1 MIDDFYRVLEERFRS
16 SQAVIRQRLQ
26 VYQPFLQALRQ
37 EVAQPRALD
46 IGCGRG
52 EWLQLLVE
60 NGFEARGVDLDDS
73 MLEACHERGLNAE
86 NLDALKAL
94 QALPDNSLDLI
105 SSFHVVEHL
114 TFDYLR
120 ELLQETQ
127 RVLSPQGLLILET
140 PNIENLS
147 VGTCD
152 FWLDP
157 THVQPLPPVFLE
169 FLCQYSGF
177 ERCKILRLQEDPA
190 LREPDASI
198 GLVDVLFRASP
209 DYAVVARKALPAP
222 EQIDPFAELF
232 AKDFGIKLDTLAGR
246 YDEIIDLRIES
257 TDLRVEQLGH
267 DFDERL
273 EQQRVRMEQSFQAH
287 EVLLQEHQ
295 ARLIKHEARLDQKAD
310 RLQQQ
315 EERLY
320 AWYAESIE
328 RATKADQ
335 QLLDLYSSSSW
346 RLTRPLR
353 GVVRLVREPGF
364 FKLTVKR
371 AALLPLNSGLRYVR
385 SKRRFMGVLK
395 SVVERVPAL
404 DKRFRAYQASL
415 EKAVSDIAIPADP
428 ISNYSPRVEY
438 LQRHLVKL
446 VRHDA
451 PVIIDQASSDS
462 LPRLAYVSPLP
473 PERTGIADYSAE
485 LLPALAAYYQI
496 DLIVE
501 QPLVEGQWLHEHCQ
515 VHDADW
521 LREHADQ
528 YDAVLYHI
536 GNSSYHSFMVE
547 LMEEVPGIVVLHDFF
562 ISDLNRTMSARD
574 NSHRQTLQTLYY
586 GHGYPALVDPLAE
599 STSFDYPVNRKML
612 QQAKGV
618 IVHSEVSLRL
628 ARQWYGED
636 AGADWSLVPLLR
648 ERAAEQNREELRSLL
663 DLPQDAFVICSF
675 GLLGIT
681 KLNHRLVRAW
691 LDSEL
696 ALDPTCM
703 LVLVGVAGETPY
715 CKEVL
720 QTIADSGLGA
730 RIRVTG
736 WCDNTTFKQYL
747 ACADL
752 AVQLRTL
759 SRGETSATVLDCMNN
774 RLPAIVN
781 ANGSMADLSPLAV
794 YRLDDEFEDAD
805 LTRAIEQLWR
815 DPQARRDL
823 GEQGRAIIEEQ
834 HDPDYCAGLYHV
846 AISKFTQRAEQRD
859 VQLREAIKQL
869 PAPVLEA
876 ARHQD
881 PAHEQVVNDALLA
894 LADQLLQ
901 GQPDPLQ
908 PRQLLLD
915 ITATCQ
921 VDRQTGIE
929 RVARAL
935 TLALLAEPPAGYR
948 IEPVY
953 LVFSGGQWHYRYAT
967 AYTAGL
973 LDLSKEL
980 ADQGVDFAPGDQ
992 LVTLDVSG
1000 QSLVLASQAGVI
1012 KRLQEHGVTCKA
1024 LVFDLLPVLNPE
1036 FFPPNANVHFADWL
1050 ATVAHFD
1057 GVICISDTVA
1067 QDMHKWVKVN
1077 APERLDVLTIEHFHL
1092 GADLA
1097 HTAPTMGLPDNAAQ
1111 VLKSL
1116 ASCPSVLMVGT
1127 LEPRKGYLQAVEAF
1141 SELWEN
1147 GVNVN
1152 LVIVGR
1158 AGWQQL
1164 PQDQQRTIPKLL
1176 ERLNNHPQ
1184 KGKHLFWLD
1193 GISDEFLEQVYSG
1206 VSGLLAASENEG
1218 FGLPLIE
1225 AAQKGLPILAR
1236 DIPVFREVAG
1246 EHAFYFKA
1254 DEPAQLAA
1262 AITQWLEQG
1271 CQPTST
1277 AMPWLTWR
1285 QSADNLQHL
1294 LLKDLSPEV
1303 LVHAIENAQQTA
1315 L

>member
-26 VYQPFLQALRQ
+26 VYRPFLQALRQ
-37 EVAQPRALD
+37 DVVQPRALD

-52 EWLQLLVE
+52 EWLQLLIE
-60 NGFEARGVDLDDS
+60 EGFDARGVDLDDS
-73 MLEACHERGLNAE
+73 MLQACHERGLNAE
-86 NLDALKAL
+86 NLDALQAL
-94 QALPDNSLDLI
+94 QALPDHSLDLI

-120 ELLQETQ
+120 QLLQETQ

-169 FLCQYSGF
+169 FLCEFSGF
-177 ERCKILRLQEDPA
+177 ARCKILRLQEDRA
-190 LREPDASI
+190 LHEPGASV

-209 DYAVVARKALPAP
+209 DYAVVARKTLPAAEEP
-222 EQIDPFAELF
+222 DPFAELF

-246 YDEIIDLRIES
+246 FDQSVALRMES
-257 TDLRVEQLGH
+257 TDLRMESTDLRIQQLGQ
-267 DFDERL
+267 DLDQRL
-273 EQQRVRMEQSFQAH
+273 EQQRLRMEQAFQAH
-287 EVLLQEHQ
+287 EVLLDEQQ
-295 ARLIKHEARLDQKAD
+295 ARMHQHQE

-320 AWYAESIE
+320 AWYTESQE
-328 RATKADQ
+328 RAINAEQ
-335 QLLDLYSSSSW
+335 QLLALYSSSSW
-346 RLTRPLR
+346 RITRPLR
-353 GVVRLVREPGF
+353 GAVRLIREPGF

-371 AALLPLNSGLRYVR
+371 AALMPLNSGMRYLQR
-385 SKRRFMGVLK
+385 KRRLMGVFK
-395 SVVERVPAL
+395 AVIARVPGL
-404 DKRFRAYQASL
+404 EKRFRLYQQSL
-415 EKAVSDIAIPADP
+415 ELAVADIALAADP

-438 LQRHLVKL
+438 LQRQLVKL
-446 VRHDA
+446 VGNDVSLIDNAA
-451 PVIIDQASSDS
+451 PDN

-501 QPLVEGQWLHEHCQ
+501 QPLVEGQWIHEHCTI
-515 VHDADW
+515 HDADW
-521 LREHADQ
+521 LREHADRF
-528 YDAVLYHI
+528 DAVLYHI

-547 LMEEVPGIVVLHDFF
+547 LMDDVPGIVVLHDFF
-562 ISDLNRTMSARD
+562 ISDLNRTMSGRD

-586 GHGYPALVDPLAE
+586 GHGYPALANPLGEA
-599 STSFDYPVNRKML
+599 TSFDYPVNRKML

-628 ARQWYGED
+628 ARQWYD
-636 AGADWSLVPLLR
+636 QQAGADWALVPLLR
-648 ERAAEQNREELRSLL
+648 EPAHTQDREELRRQL

-675 GLLGIT
+675 GLLGVT
-681 KLNHRLVRAW
+681 KLNHRLVQAW

-715 CKEVL
+715 CKQVL
-720 QTIADSGLGA
+720 KTIADSGLGA

-736 WCDNTTFKQYL
+736 WCDNSTFKQYL

-774 RLPAIVN
+774 SLPAIVN

-794 YRLDDEFEDAD
+794 YLLNDEFEDAD
-805 LTRAIEQLWR
+805 LTRAMELLWR
-815 DPQARRDL
+815 DPQARREL
-823 GEQGRAIIEEQ
+823 GERGRAIIADQ
-834 HDPDYCAGLYHV
+834 HDPHYCAGLYHA
-846 AISKFTQRAEQRD
+846 AISQFSQRAQARELQW
-859 VQLREAIKQL
+859 REAIAQL

-876 ARHQD
+876 AGHQD
-881 PAHEQVVNDALLA
+881 QAHAQLVNDALLA

-953 LVFSGGQWHYRYAT
+953 LVFSAGQWHYRYAT
-967 AYTAGL
+967 AYTVGL
-973 LDLSKEL
+973 LNLSKEL

-992 LVTLDVSG
+992 LITLDVSG
-1000 QSLVLASQAGVI
+1000 QSLVLANQAGVI
-1012 KRLQEHGVTCKA
+1012 QRLQAHGVTCKA
-1024 LVFDLLPVLNPE
+1024 LVFDLLPVLHPE

-1067 QDMHKWVKVN
+1067 QDMHKWVKANV
-1077 APERLDVLTIEHFHL
+1077 PERSAQLAIEHFHL

-1097 HTAPTMGLPDNAAQ
+1097 HTAPTLGLPDNAKQ

-1164 PQDQQRTIPKLL
+1164 PADQQRNIPRLL

-1184 KGKHLFWLD
+1184 KGKRLFWLD

-1246 EHAFYFKA
+1246 EHACYFKA
-1254 DEPAQLAA
+1254 DEPAQLAHS
-1262 AITQWLEQG
+1262 ISQWLEEG
-1271 CQPTST
+1271 CQPPST

-1285 QSADNLQHL
+1285 QSADSLQHL
-1294 LLKDLSPEV
+1294 LLKDLPPQV
-1303 LVHAIENAQQTA
+1303 LVSAIKNAPP